1 MIDGNGTLKLSDFGL
16 AKLEGEDLE
25 TIFQE
30 TFDTT
35 STQWTDQ
42 AASASTKPA
51 AAAKIYKKPFGEM
64 KSLAPE
70 ILQGEDNTKESDLWS
85 FGCLLYQMYTGSLP
99 FISEDLDQLRHMIL
113 TKELPNPKGNK
124 LSTKPSS
131 EFLSLIKGLL
141 EKDPS
146 KRFKWKQILKHPFWD
161 DKLKHLL
168 PTKSIVVDGKE
179 QIVDLEDD
187 DENENNTNENDD
199 KLNTL
204 AFSTDRPRTAAGLST
219 IFDQS
224 KQPEVNVSFS
234 ISSRLPTS
242 PQSTVHTRNA
252 LQYKESEEPNLASS
266 STSTLTSQQQNDRT
280 EKFDIT
286 NTNLAARN
294 DLKRLFF
301 LPNELN
307 TSQIIDNPKIQ
318 KPASLK
324 YEPKVLPFTNQK
336 LFKADTF
343 VKLPK
348 DEFEKSLEAIR
359 SNTNVPSDKSAGAI
373 KLKLHLMNYIG
384 TVCTESSK
392 LADAFVQ
399 IDLYRDLILIIRNG
413 HNLEM

>member
-42 AASASTKPA
+42 AASSSTKSPV
-51 AAAKIYKKPFGEM
+51 AKIYKKPFGEI
-64 KSLAPE
+64 KALAPE

-85 FGCLLYQMYTGSLP
+85 LGCLLYQMYTGSLP
-99 FISEDLDQLRHMIL
+99 FVSEDLEQLRHMIIS
-113 TKELPNPKGNK
+113 KELPNPKGNK

-131 EFLSLIKGLL
+131 DFLSLIKGLL
-141 EKDPS
+141 EKDPC

-161 DKLKHLL
+161 QKLKHLL
-168 PTKSIVVDGKE
+168 PTKSIIVDGKE
-179 QIVDLEDD
+179 KIVDLDD
-187 DENENNTNENDD
+187 DEENENISNENDD

-252 LQYKESEEPNLASS
+252 LQYKDSEEPNISSS
-266 STSTLTSQQQNDRT
+266 STSTITSQQQNDRT
-280 EKFDIT
+280 EKFDVSSNI
-286 NTNLAARN
+286 NMAARN

-301 LPNELN
+301 LANELN

-336 LFKADTF
+336 LFKAETF
-343 VKLPK
+343 LKLPK
-348 DEFEKSLEAIR
+348 DEFEKSLETIR
-359 SNTNVPSDKSAGAI
+359 VNTNVPSDKSAGAI

-384 TVCTESSK
+384 TICTESSK
-392 LADAFVQ
+392 LADAFVHV
-399 IDLYRDLILIIRNG
+399 DLYRDLILIIKNG